1 MSTTTT
7 TITSAA
13 TIAPPPPIGFLK
25 SDPRDFTWSFAGE
38 PHAIRRRQIL
48 EKHPQIRELFVN
60 EPLTFVVVIGIIA
73 IQVLMAYLMR
83 EASWPVLLVCSY
95 VIGGTLNHS
104 LQLASHE
111 LSHNLCWSSTIANK
125 FTAIL
130 ANLPTGFPS
139 SITFARYHMDHH
151 QYQGVDK
158 VDTDIPTQ
166 WEVDFFTNSLLKTI
180 WLFLQP
186 LWYAFR
192 PLFCKPKAFSIWE
205 GVNWVAQI
213 SFDLAILYYF
223 SMQSMGYLW
232 LGTLLG
238 LGLHPAAGH
247 FIAEH
252 YEVIKGQETYS
263 YYGFWN
269 FFNFNV
275 GYHNE
280 HHDFPR
286 VPWTKLPV
294 LKKMA
299 PEFYD
304 TLPCYTSYVSVFM
317 RYITDEEIGPFA
329 RIKRKMPE
337 AVLKHEE
344 RKACQAKSF
353 SENAFKYVAAIGMA
367 GAITSSLFVYT
378 KQLIY

>member
-1 MSTTTT
+1 MTT
-7 TITSAA
+7 TIASTSTST
-13 TIAPPPPIGFLK
+13 TIPPSTIGFFK
-25 SDPRDFTWSFAGE
+25 PDPRDFTWSFNGE

-60 EPLTFVVVIGIIA
+60 EPLTFVVVSGILA
-73 IQVLMAYLMR
+73 IQLVTAYLMR
-83 EASWPVLLVCSY
+83 EATWPVLLVCAY
-95 VIGGTLNHS
+95 VVGGTLNHS
-104 LQLASHE
+104 LQLAAHE
-111 LSHNLCWSSTIANK
+111 LSHNLCWNSTTANK
-125 FTAIL
+125 LTAIL
-130 ANLPTGFPS
+130 ANFPTGFPS

-151 QYQGVDK
+151 QHQGVDQM
-158 VDTDIPTQ
+158 DTDIPTQ
-166 WEVDFFTNSLLKTI
+166 WEVDFFTNSFLKLI

-192 PLFCKPKAFSIWE
+192 PLFCKPKSFSIWE
-205 GVNWVAQI
+205 GVNWVAQVSFNAFVIYYI
-213 SFDLAILYYF
+213 SL
-223 SMQSMGYLW
+223 QSMCYLW
-232 LGTLLG
+232 IGTLLG

-252 YEVIKGQETYS
+252 YEMIKGQETYS

-286 VPWTKLPV
+286 VPWTKLPL

-304 TLPCYTSYVSVFM
+304 TLPYYTSYMAVFW
-317 RYITDEEIGPFA
+317 RYVMDEEIGPFA

-337 AVLKHEE
+337 SVLKHEE
-344 RKACQAKSF
+344 RKACQPKCV
-353 SENAFKYVAAIGMA
+353 SENAVKYLALLIMVCTIA
-367 GAITSSLFVYT
+367 SLLYTFVL
-378 KQLIY
+378 KQ